1 MRIGSQHVRGPLGA
15 GLIARYDPHMRIPA
29 WLEAA
34 REFFWVLALGV
45 IAAYA
50 FFVALGAF
58 APGDV
63 LAVSIVIGVL
73 VALWLAHAW
82 IGHRRHAESD
92 PRLRHAR
99 ERRGF

>member
-1 MRIGSQHVRGPLGA
+1 MATMRMPHPLRTHPDVGRN
-15 GLIARYDPHMRIPA
+15 ARDA
-29 WLEAA
+29 
-34 REFFWVLALGV
+34 FWAVALGL

-63 LAVSIVIGVL
+63 MGVTIAVVVL
-73 VALWLAHAW
+73 VALWAWRGWQTSHHPGEGRDPKLAH
-82 IGHRRHAESD
+82 D
-92 PRLRHAR
+92 R

>member
-1 MRIGSQHVRGPLGA
+1 MAVLHLPHPVRDHPG
-15 GLIARYDPHMRIPA
+15 
-29 WLEAA
+29 AA
-34 REFFWVLALGV
+34 RTAADAFWVIALGL

-63 LAVSIVIGVL
+63 TGLTIAIAVLTGL
-73 VALWLAHAW
+73 WALRAWSQAHKQ
-82 IGHRRHAESD
+82 RSERD
-92 PRLRHAR
+92 PRLAHAR